1 MSGESTAEN
10 NDKKMRQHENSGASP
25 REGARGRQTA
35 TDSLYDNIIRRHW
48 LMTST
53 TTRSV
58 GTTHLSPAG

>member
-35 TDSLYDNIIRRHW
+35 TDSLYDNIRRHW
-48 LMTST
+48 LRTST
-53 TTRSV
+53 TNRWV